1 MDTLAFTINQS
12 TYLIFYIDDQDQ
24 VHFRDVHTKA
34 EYTTSIKKLLK
45 KIYEKSGQWVLPYDY
60 F

>member
-24 VHFRDVHTKA
+24 VHFRDVHTKK

>member
-12 TYLIFYIDDQDQ
+12 TYLIFYIDDQDH

-34 EYTTSIKKLLK
+34 EYSTSIKKLLK
-45 KIYEKSGQWVLPYDY
+45 KIYEKSGQWVSPSPYL
-60 F
+60 